1 MRMLEEGGGGWLCER
16 VKNKKLA
23 SNVHSIWTSCISS
36 ISHMHMS
43 LLCARSVSP
52 QQGCILGVWRVN
64 RGSFFVSEWGTASFQ
79 PQPPLNGANQVMCC
93 TASRYYMDVFSLST
107 GWIHYKVS
115 FKTDAGSQS
124 VLLLNCLT
132 AKASFPQVEN
142 KTATFQQHYCDL
154 WRVLVNL
161 EPPL

>member
-23 SNVHSIWTSCISS
+23 SNVYSIWTSCISS

-107 GWIHYKVS
+107 GCNRCRVTKCVIVELSYCEGIIPTSGKQNCHIS
-115 FKTDAGSQS
+115 AT
-124 VLLLNCLT
+124 LLWPL
-132 AKASFPQVEN
+132 KGFGQPWASIIVIDCN
-142 KTATFQQHYCDL
+142 
-154 WRVLVNL
+154 
-161 EPPL
+161 